1 MARKISP
8 TKFIKQ
14 RIYELYLG
22 GATKAELM
30 ARYEYSY
37 PTIAGIINQ
46 GKQMQEQQNWYF
58 TFGSAHAHPN
68 GYIKL
73 QGSFSEAR
81 AKMFELFDS
90 KWSMQYNEKQFE
102 GQAERYGLHEV
113 EL

>member
-1 MARKISP
+1 MQIS
-8 TKFIKQ
+8 I
-14 RIYELYLG
+14 LYG
-22 GATKAELM
+22 
-30 ARYEYSY
+30 YSY
-37 PTIAGIINQ
+37 TTVSIIINE
-46 GKQMQEQQNWYF
+46 GKKMEQEQYFYF